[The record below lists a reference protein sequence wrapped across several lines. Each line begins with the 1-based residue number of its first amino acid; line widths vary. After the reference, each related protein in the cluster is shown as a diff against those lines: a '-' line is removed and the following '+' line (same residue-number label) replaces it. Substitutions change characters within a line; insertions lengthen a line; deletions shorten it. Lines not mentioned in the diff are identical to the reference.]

1 MSQHSHQFK
10 LNPVNELALQHAG
23 ELPVKAICE
32 KYGISEKQLRAAARY
47 RGISLA
53 YGKPA
58 ADKKAWTDAEIKQLA
73 QLSVTHTSAAIA
85 QQLGRTESS
94 VKGKAYSLG
103 IHFMKYGEL
112 SPLAKHSNHDI
123 ELCRQLGEAGLRPY
137 QIAEKMEI
145 ELSHVCRIL
154 KFQARYCE
162 IAIDTRLGGAG

>member
-1 MSQHSHQFK
+1 MKSTTTFK
-10 LNPVNELALQHAG
+10 PNPINELALQHAG
-23 ELPVKAICE
+23 DMPVKAICT

-58 ADKKAWTDAEIKQLA
+58 TLKKPWTDADLRQLKV
-73 QLSVTHTSAAIA
+73 LSVTHTSAAIA
-85 QQLGRTESS
+85 QQLGRTELS

-103 IHFMKYGEL
+103 IHFMKVGENN
-112 SPLAKHSNHDI
+112 PLAKHSNHDI

-145 ELSHVCRIL
+145 ELSHVCRVL
-154 KFQARYCE
+154 KFEARYKE
-162 IAIDTRLGGAG
+162 LGARV

>member
-1 MSQHSHQFK
+1 MKSTTKFK
-10 LNPVNELALQHAG
+10 PNPVNELALQHAG
-23 ELPVKAICE
+23 DMPVKAICA

-58 ADKKAWTDAEIKQLA
+58 TLKKPWTDAELRQLKV
-73 QLSVTHTSAAIA
+73 LSVTHTSATIA
-85 QQLGRTESS
+85 EQLGRTESS

-103 IHFMKYGEL
+103 IHFMKVGEN

-145 ELSHVCRIL
+145 ELSHVCRVL
-154 KFQARYCE
+154 KFEARYKE
-162 IAIDTRLGGAG
+162 LGARV